1 MQNMDEIRLL
11 GVNYENKDF
20 IALCNELDEY
30 LNIAIGGESKRE
42 KYKKYNN
49 LDTMDYVVVAYDE
62 GFPAGCAA
70 LRRYSDSEVE
80 VKRVFVKKGYRGCN
94 VGGKLLEQLIG
105 HAKSKCYSRMIL
117 ETGAFLEASVR
128 LYARYGFERI
138 DNFGEYKDMQESLCM
153 GLEIEDDSISYC
165 VGRRLYE
172 KDLRELFNSVGW
184 LSANYAKRMEVAFQ
198 KAGTVVSAWSND
210 QLIGLVEVLDDGALN
225 AYMHYL
231 LVRPGFQSRG
241 VGSALLRI
249 VKEKY
254 KDYLYLI
261 VLCEKEEN
269 LSFYRKMKFE
279 VAEGVTPL
287 QIMTL

>member
-1 MQNMDEIRLL
+1 MDQFRVLE
-11 GVNYENKDF
+11 VSYKNKEF

-30 LNIAIGGESKRE
+30 LNIAIGGECKRE

-62 GFPAGCAA
+62 DFPVGCAA

-80 VKRVFVKKGYRGCN
+80 VKRVFVKEGYRGCN
-94 VGGKLLEQLIG
+94 IGGKLLEQLIG
-105 HAKSKCYSRMIL
+105 HAKNKCYSRMIL

-128 LYARYGFERI
+128 LYARFGFERI
-138 DNFGEYKDMQESLCM
+138 NNYGEYKDMQESFCM
-153 GLEIEDDSISYC
+153 GLEIEEDSISYC

-172 KDLRELFNSVGW
+172 KDLRELFISVGW

-198 KAGTVVSAWSND
+198 KAGTVVSAWSNN
-210 QLIGLVEVLDDGALN
+210 QLVGLVEVLDDGELN
-225 AYMHYL
+225 AYIHYL
-231 LVRPGFQSRG
+231 LVRPEFQSRG
-241 VGSALLRI
+241 VGSELLSI

-254 KDYLYLI
+254 KHYLYLI

-269 LSFYRKMKFE
+269 ISFYGRMEFE
-279 VAEGVTPL
+279 VAEGVTAL
-287 QIMTL
+287 QIRNV